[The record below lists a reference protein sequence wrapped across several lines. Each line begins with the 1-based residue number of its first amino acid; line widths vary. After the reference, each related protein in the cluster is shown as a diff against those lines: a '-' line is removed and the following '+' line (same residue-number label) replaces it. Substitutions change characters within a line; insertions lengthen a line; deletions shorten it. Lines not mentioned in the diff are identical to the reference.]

1 MTINLHLYDNLKS
14 VLFASLALC
23 CLIGPNLAQA
33 EADYYLLTIDNDALV
48 GEDTGYTNGIY
59 FTWVDT
65 PANNKAKPGFL
76 SRVMMW
82 SMSDSDEPALEY
94 SIKTIGQTMITP
106 EDIEEDPPTPPP
118 DDFPYGGLLFY
129 ADSFAK
135 VYDNYADRIS
145 TTIGVVGEYSFAE
158 ESQEF
163 VHKIIDS
170 DEPCCWD
177 TQLDDEIVFQ
187 VYRGRVW
194 RSWVADGDSA
204 DLLLGAD
211 AELGTIQSSAG
222 ASMVVRYGAG
232 LKQTYATVTMV
243 NARISNP
250 IAVDNG
256 WYVYAG
262 LRAGYLANQIFLD
275 GSKSYD
281 DDLEEIEYTNETLGY
296 TVGLAYAWE
305 NWSLT
310 VALNDLN
317 TNGDFEGSEDYTKYG
332 TLTLGW
338 RGG

>member
-1 MTINLHLYDNLKS
+1 MTIKLRLYDNLKS
-14 VLFASLALC
+14 LLFASLALC
-23 CLIGPNLAQA
+23 CVIGPNLAQA
-33 EADYYLLTIDNDALV
+33 EGDYYLLTIDNDALV
-48 GEDTGYTNGIY
+48 GEDTGYTNGLY

-65 PANNKAKPGFL
+65 PARNKAKPGLL
-76 SRVMMW
+76 SKVMLW
-82 SMSDSDEPALEY
+82 SLSDSDEPVLDY

-106 EDIEEDPPTPPP
+106 DDIELDPPISPP

-129 ADSFAK
+129 SDSFLK
-135 VYDNYADRIS
+135 VYDKHADRIS
-145 TTIGVVGEYSFAE
+145 VTIGVVGEYSFAE
-158 ESQEF
+158 ESQKF
-163 VHKIIDS
+163 VHDIISS

-177 TQLDDEIVFQ
+177 TQLDDEIVFR

-194 RSWVADGDSA
+194 RSWIADGGSA

-222 ASMVVRYGAG
+222 ASMVIRYGAG

-243 NARISNP
+243 NDRTANP

-256 WYVYAG
+256 WFVYAG

-281 DDLEEIEYTNETLGY
+281 DDFDEIEYTNETLGY
-296 TVGLAYAWE
+296 SVGLAYAWE

-310 VALNDLN
+310 LAVNDLN
-317 TNGDFEGSEDYTKYG
+317 VNEDDEDAENYLQYG
-332 TLTLGW
+332 TFTVGW